1 MPTFLF
7 IRLENTIRFD
17 QKIYHV
23 YYLYSAHNLVLVNKL
38 NPCVAECWLWL
49 TIFLEG
55 INSTEKLVCSFDS
68 LHICCVIHCLGNKC
82 IYRSY
87 KWDRIYH
94 LLLFS
99 AHDELRINNPFIF
112 LLTSRK
118 IENLG
123 QIKFLYRIIGFWKM
137 CIYIQ
142 SLILIPAF
150 DYDNR
155 TVFVTNEI

>member
-55 INSTEKLVCSFDS
+55 INSTEKLVCSFDN

-87 KWDRIYH
+87 KWDIIYH
-94 LLLFS
+94 VLLFS
-99 AHDELRINNPFIF
+99 AHDKLRINNPFIF

-123 QIKFLYRIIGFWKM
+123 QIKFLYRII
-137 CIYIQ
+137 
-142 SLILIPAF
+142 
-150 DYDNR
+150 
-155 TVFVTNEI
+155 T